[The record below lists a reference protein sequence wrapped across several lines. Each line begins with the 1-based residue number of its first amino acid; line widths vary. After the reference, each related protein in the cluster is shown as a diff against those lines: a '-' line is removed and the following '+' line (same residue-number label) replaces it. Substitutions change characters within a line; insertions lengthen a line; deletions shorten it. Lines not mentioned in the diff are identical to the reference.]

1 MLNSQFNSLRTSI
14 MMVPYVDG
22 HQNYKRDYVT
32 KRKSCTYKDADLIK
46 FEVGSKNANFLKAPQ
61 VILMISQV

>member
-1 MLNSQFNSLRTSI
+1 

-22 HQNYKRDYVT
+22 HQHYKRDYVT
-32 KRKSCTYKDADLIK
+32 KTKSCTYKDADLIK
-46 FEVGSKNANFLKAPQ
+46 FEVGSKMPTFKAPQ